1 MPLDELNE
9 GITPGLSSVYSSA
22 SSDYSNRQH
31 EEDMKKF
38 RKLALES
45 LEHDSTVNPPASRS
59 SQECSGSAGE
69 SDQNPFSASTEGRQT
84 TQEMDSQRMEKN
96 IKDTQERS

>member
-22 SSDYSNRQH
+22 ISDYSTRQH

-69 SDQNPFSASTEGRQT
+69 SDQNPFSASTEG
-84 TQEMDSQRMEKN
+84 
-96 IKDTQERS
+96 

>member
-1 MPLDELNE
+1 
-9 GITPGLSSVYSSA
+9 
-22 SSDYSNRQH
+22 
-31 EEDMKKF
+31 MKKF

-45 LEHDSTVNPPASRS
+45 LEHDSTVNPPASTS
-59 SQECSGSAGE
+59 SQECSAGE

>member
-9 GITPGLSSVYSSA
+9 GITPGLSTVYSSA
-22 SSDYSNRQH
+22 SPYYSTPQH
-31 EEDMKKF
+31 EENMKKL
-38 RKLALES
+38 RKVALES
-45 LEHDSTVNPPASRS
+45 LEHDSTVNPPASTS

-69 SDQNPFSASTEGRQT
+69 SDQNPLSRSTEGRQAT
-84 TQEMDSQRMEKN
+84 PEMDSQRMEKN